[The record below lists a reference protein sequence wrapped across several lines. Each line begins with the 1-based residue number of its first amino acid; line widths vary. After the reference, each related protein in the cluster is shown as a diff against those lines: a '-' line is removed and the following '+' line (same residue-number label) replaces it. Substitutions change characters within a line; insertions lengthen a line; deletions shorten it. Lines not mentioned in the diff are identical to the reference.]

1 LNHSLL
7 CIGFTFDFNMAAL
20 HIFGIRHHG
29 PGSAKSLKQALTQL
43 QPDCLLIEAPQD
55 AESLL
60 SYVTDAKMK
69 PPVAM
74 LLYNPKLL
82 SQAVYVPFTQ
92 FSPEWIAIQ
101 FALKNSIPIRF
112 MDLPMSLQFGIPEA
126 SPTLL
131 SSSTEEE
138 QFIIKDPLAYL
149 AKLSG
154 YQDSERWWEVLFES
168 QDNEVDIF
176 DAILEMISTLRTQL
190 NRAEDMETLRREAYM
205 RKTARQVV
213 EEGFQKIA
221 IVCGAWHSPVFAQL
235 DQYPAKKDNALLK
248 GIKKVKTA
256 ATWIPWTY
264 ERIAIQSGY
273 RAGVLA
279 PAWYELLFLRKEI
292 ASTSWMVR
300 VARLMRQHNLEA
312 SAAHALEAVRLAET
326 LATMRGL
333 VLPGIQELT
342 EAALTCIA
350 QGETTRLNLVQTE
363 LITGNKVGQVPN
375 NVPNV
380 PLQKDFEERVK
391 TARLNKYLQSTKA
404 EWLKATATQPKGG
417 IDLREESDLLKSQLL
432 HQLRILNVAWGT
444 LQSANLND
452 KGSFK
457 EYWKLHWKPDYY
469 IKIIEASAFGRTVKE
484 AATNALLQSLRDN
497 NNLAQVIP
505 LLEQTL
511 QAHLEDVLPVLLAKL
526 QALASLTH
534 EVFTLM
540 DALSPTVRMLRYGN
554 IRQIELAF
562 LTQLVD
568 HLVPRICL
576 GLPSA
581 CFSISEEVALEVI
594 QKMKT
599 VNDDLHVLQQE
610 EYLTIWYKT
619 LNDVVQLP
627 AVHPA
632 IQGACIRWL
641 FDRNQWSNESVARQ
655 MRFVCS
661 PSNPPTHAAQWL
673 ETFLAGSGL
682 VLIHHQML
690 WQILDHWVAKTSSE
704 ELINILPILR
714 RTFAHFSSS
723 ERQKMLILAKGQTDE
738 KKRQWNI
745 PQNSQAVIHT
755 VGTLLG
761 WESAS

>member
-1 LNHSLL
+1 
-7 CIGFTFDFNMAAL
+7 MAAL

-444 LQSANLND
+444 FQSANLND

>member
-1 LNHSLL
+1 
-7 CIGFTFDFNMAAL
+7 MAAL

-29 PGSAKSLKQALTQL
+29 PGSAKSLKQALAQL

-55 AESLL
+55 AESLV
-60 SYVTDAKMK
+60 SYITDANMK

-92 FSPEWIAIQ
+92 FSPEWVAMQ

-112 MDLPMSLQFGIPEA
+112 MDLPMSLQFGIPEPL
-126 SPTLL
+126 PTLL
-131 SSSTEEE
+131 PSSTEEE
-138 QFIIKDPLAYL
+138 QFIVKDPLAYL
-149 AKLSG
+149 AQLSG

-168 QDNEVDIF
+168 QDNEIDIF
-176 DAILEMISTLRTQL
+176 DAILEMISILRTQL

-205 RKTARQVV
+205 RKITRQAMN
-213 EEGFQKIA
+213 EGFQKIA
-221 IVCGAWHSPVFAQL
+221 IVCGAWHSPIFAQL
-235 DQYPAKKDNALLK
+235 DQYPVKKDNALLK

-264 ERIAIQSGY
+264 ERIATQSGY

-279 PAWYELLFLRKEI
+279 PAWYELLFLRRET
-292 ASTSWMVR
+292 ASASWMVR
-300 VARLMRQHNLEA
+300 VARLMRQQNLEA
-312 SAAHALEAVRLAET
+312 SSAHALEAVRMAET

-342 EAALTCIA
+342 EGALTCIA
-350 QGETTRLNLVQTE
+350 QGEIARLDLVQTE
-363 LITGNKVGQVPN
+363 LITGNKVGKVPH

-391 TARLNKYLQSTKA
+391 AARLNKYLQSTKA
-404 EWLKATATQPKGG
+404 EWLKASATQPKGG

-432 HQLRILNVAWGT
+432 HQLRILNITWGT
-444 LQSANLND
+444 LQTANRND

-484 AATNALLQSLRDN
+484 AATNALLQHLREND
-497 NNLAQVIP
+497 NLAKVIP

-511 QAHLEDVLPVLLAKL
+511 QAHLEDALPTLLAKL
-526 QALASLTH
+526 QALAALTH
-534 EVFTLM
+534 EVFALM
-540 DALSPTVRMLRYGN
+540 DALSPAVRMLRYGN
-554 IRQIELAF
+554 VRQIDLAF
-562 LTQLVD
+562 LAQLVE

-581 CFSISEEVALEVI
+581 CFSINEEVALEVI

-599 VNDDLHVLQQE
+599 VNDELHVLQQE
-610 EYLTIWYKT
+610 EYIVMWYKT
-619 LNDVVQLP
+619 LNDIVELP

-641 FDRNQWSNESVARQ
+641 FDRNQWSSESVARQ
-655 MRFVCS
+655 MSFVFS
-661 PSNPPTHAAQWL
+661 PSNSPIHAAQWL

-682 VLIHHQML
+682 VLVHQQML
-690 WQILDHWVAKTSSE
+690 WQILDRWVAQTSGEDLTS
-704 ELINILPILR
+704 ILPILR

-723 ERQKMLILAKGQTDE
+723 ERQKMLTLAKGQTN
-738 KKRQWNI
+738 KINHQWNV
-745 PQNSQAVIHT
+745 PQNSQAVINT
-755 VGTLLG
+755 VGKLLG
-761 WESAS
+761 WV